1 MRTTVFALLFLS
13 ALWLAAVFA
22 DVPYLSGR
30 VP

>member
-1 MRTTVFALLFLS
+1 MRTAGFVLLFLS
-13 ALWLAAVFA
+13 AAWLVAIFA